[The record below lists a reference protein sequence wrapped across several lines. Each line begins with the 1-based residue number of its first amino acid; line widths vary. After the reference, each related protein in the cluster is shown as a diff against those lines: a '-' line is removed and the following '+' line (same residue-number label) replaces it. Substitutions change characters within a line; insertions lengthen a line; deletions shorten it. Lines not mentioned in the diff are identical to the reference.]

1 MHSTP
6 AQGYRGGEVKPYLIL
21 CLLPLLLG
29 AAPYWYQ
36 QSIPYLYSNRDA
48 TELRLYMGTPQD
60 YAEITVVY
68 RGKATKEK
76 ALKILQPY
84 IKQPK

>member
-1 MHSTP
+1 MKTFLHI
-6 AQGYRGGEVKPYLIL
+6 IL
-21 CLLPLLLG
+21 FCSIPTFALSV
-29 AAPYWYQ
+29 PYWYQ
-36 QSIPYLYSNRDA
+36 QPIPWLYSNADA
-48 TELRLYMGTPQD
+48 TKLKLYTGTRED

-76 ALKILQPY
+76 ALKILQHY